1 MKKFIFIFLISIAG
15 LLLSSCSS
23 DYDMGYDYDDEGE
36 VLATSENGIPERQII
51 YEVDISFD
59 VKDLEEASND
69 LKDMLASDEWFD
81 QESLSDTRHAYVIR
95 VKTDRLDTF
104 IEDLKDE
111 FVLRNYEKVGTDVSL
126 AYQDT
131 SNQILALESQL
142 ERLLELYDDAS
153 LSDMILINQQISDIE
168 VELQSLN
175 HTINTYDSL
184 IEYSRVELDFYGS
197 KVTSQ
202 SPFFNRLANGFLNG
216 LNGLIFVLDQLV
228 IVIATILPFGLVLG
242 GIGGATWLYIKKKNR
257 NDKSKHTKSK

>member
-1 MKKFIFIFLISIAG
+1 MKKILYIFILVVIGFTLNA
-15 LLLSSCSS
+15 CSS
-23 DYDMGYDYDDEGE
+23 DYDMGYDDGDVE
-36 VLATSENGIPERQII
+36 VVSENGTPDRHII

-59 VKDLEEASND
+59 VKDLDDASNV
-69 LKDMLASDEWFD
+69 LKEMLASDEWFD

-95 VKTDRLDTF
+95 IKTDRLDTF
-104 IEDLKDE
+104 IQDLKNE
-111 FVLRNYEKVGTDVSL
+111 FVLRDYQKVGTDVSL

-131 SNQILALESQL
+131 TNQILALEAQL
-142 ERLLELYDDAS
+142 ERLLELYENAS

-197 KVTSQ
+197 RVTSQ

-216 LNGLIFVLDQLV
+216 LNGLIFVLDQLM
-228 IVIATILPFGLVLG
+228 IVIATILPFGLIIAA
-242 GIGGATWLYIKKKNR
+242 IGGGTLYYIKRKNR
-257 NDKSKHTKSK
+257 NNKPKHTKSK